1 MTLKYR
7 NRPYGPQQP
16 QDPFSRFPRNAQPI
30 ATAPA
35 MGSRPIKVFEPSGK
49 AHWAVHHGDTWK
61 VVANMPTA
69 DGTRVMMTG
78 DIVRTPVA
86 WASS

>member
-7 NRPYGPQQP
+7 DRPYGPQAP

-35 MGSRPIKVFEPSGK
+35 MGSRPIKVFEASGK
-49 AHWAVHHGDTWK
+49 AHWAVHHNDGWK
-61 VVANMPTA
+61 VVARVPTA

-78 DIVRTPVA
+78 DIARAPVA